1 MFTSI
6 CLLKL
11 SCGLLLSHSV
21 LRTSNYYIINE
32 NEKEIKY
39 SATTD
44 SLAIPFT
51 TTIPWGEIT
60 LGVILYLTPLTNIVI
75 KSPIHLY
82 FSLPLRA
89 AYLCIHLCTRNMTTA
104 CFLCTRFLLR
114 LEEGTI

>member
-11 SCGLLLSHSV
+11 SYGLLLSHSA
-21 LRTSNYYIINE
+21 LHTSNYYIINE

-39 SATTD
+39 STTTD

-51 TTIPWGEIT
+51 ITIPWGKIT
-60 LGVILYLTPLTNIVI
+60 LGVILYLISFTNIVI

-89 AYLCIHLCTRNMTTA
+89 AHLCIHLCTGNITTA